1 MTVCRGR
8 AHPTLERGA
17 ATVLVTACLGV
28 LLLVGCALA
37 VVAAMVSA
45 HRTAQA
51 AADLA
56 ALAGAAADQDGRD
69 ACAAATSVAADNG
82 ARLTR
87 CSIADH
93 DVTVEVEVPG
103 PHWLGQRHDLAAAA
117 RAGPAD
123 VLPQV
128 FGSSSSS

>member
-1 MTVCRGR
+1 MARPLHR
-8 AHPTLERGA
+8 AERGA

-37 VVAAMVSA
+37 VVAAMVAA
-45 HRTAQA
+45 HRSAQA

-56 ALAGAAADQDGRD
+56 ALAGATAARDGGD
-69 ACAAATSVAADNG
+69 PCATATSVAADNG

-87 CSIADH
+87 CSTAGSEI
-93 DVTVEVEVPG
+93 TVEVEVRG
-103 PHWLGQRHDLAAAA
+103 PRWLGQTHDLAAAA

-123 VLPQV
+123 VPV
-128 FGSSSSS
+128 GSGAG

>member
-1 MTVCRGR
+1 MIARRGGRRPRDER
-8 AHPTLERGA
+8 AA
-17 ATVLVTACLGV
+17 ATVLVTACLGL

-37 VVAAMVSA
+37 VVAAMVTA

-56 ALAGAAADQDGRD
+56 ALAGATAARDG
-69 ACAAATSVAADNG
+69 AHPCAAAASVATANG

-87 CSIADH
+87 CAPKGEE
-93 DVTVEVEVPG
+93 VTVEVVVPG
-103 PHWLGQRHDLAAAA
+103 PRWLGQPHDLSAAA

-123 VLPQV
+123 GSGDV
-128 FGSSSSS
+128 FTEPGSG

>member
-1 MTVCRGR
+1 VTVRRHRPGG
-8 AHPTLERGA
+8 ESGA

-37 VVAAMVSA
+37 VVGAMVTA
-45 HRTAQA
+45 HRAAQA

-56 ALAGAAADQDGRD
+56 ALAGANAAQDGGD
-69 ACAAATSVAADNG
+69 PCAAAASIAGDNG
-82 ARLTR
+82 ARLTQ
-87 CSIADH
+87 CSIANQ

-103 PHWLGQRHDLAAAA
+103 PRWLGQRHDLAAAA

-123 VLPQV
+123 VFAEPPS
-128 FGSSSSS
+128 G

>member
-1 MTVCRGR
+1 MTVHRRHRLGG
-8 AHPTLERGA
+8 ERGA

-37 VVAAMVSA
+37 VVAAMVAA

-56 ALAGAAADQDGRD
+56 ALAGATAAQHGRD
-69 ACAAATSVAADNG
+69 PCAAATSVAGDNG

-87 CSIADH
+87 CSIADQ
-93 DVTVEVEVPG
+93 DVTVEVVVPG
-103 PHWLGQRHDLAAAA
+103 PRWLGQPHDLAAAA
-117 RAGPAD
+117 RAGPVD
-123 VLPQV
+123 VFAEPPS
-128 FGSSSSS
+128 G